1 VQAAVNQGKR
11 QAREV
16 LELRESKPLP
26 EAGSLNGLL
35 IAEGD
40 SWFDYPF
47 NSVLGELEHLSYE
60 IESVAHK
67 GDTAEEMAYDP
78 GQLAKLAGLFEKL
91 EQRGEVPRAILLSGG
106 GNDVAGNELG
116 VVLNHKQSGLPAVNE
131 DVARGVIV
139 GRLRVALASL
149 IGAVTELSRQT
160 FGHKVPVLNPRLRL
174 SGPGRP
180 RLHRRL
186 LGAPGALARARVP
199 AQGLRGHGR
208 ARARDDRPHRPLQR
222 DGREPARAAGAR
234 ARRLR
239 EPAPHAL
246 ERARGQEVQE
256 ELGERAPPYGSRLQ
270 ERRPP
275 SSTRSSRRCRSP
287 ESRARASQWR
297 PAGFARCW
305 GGSCGPRDRA
315 GPRGPWSSTAGC
327 CCSKAPLV

>member
-1 VQAAVNQGKR
+1 VSEAKAVQAAVNQGKR

-67 GDTAEEMAYDP
+67 GDTAEEMAYDA
-78 GQLAKLAGLFEKL
+78 GQLAKLAGLFQKL
-91 EQRGEVPRAILLSGG
+91 DQRGEVPRAILLSGG

-160 FGHKVPVLNPRLRL
+160 FGHKVPVLIHGYDYP
-174 SGPGRP
+174 
-180 RLHRRL
+180 
-186 LGAPGALARARVP
+186 VP
-199 AQGLRGHGR
+199 
-208 ARARDDRPHRPLQR
+208 
-222 DGREPARAAGAR
+222 DGRGYIGGFWVLPGPWLEPAFRLKGYEDMVERVRVMTDLIDRFNEMVASLPGQPGLEHVIYVNLRRTLSNELEGKKYKKSWANELHPTDLGFKNVAAEFHKIIAT
-234 ARRLR
+234 L
-239 EPAPHAL
+239 
-246 ERARGQEVQE
+246 
-256 ELGERAPPYGSRLQ
+256 
-270 ERRPP
+270 
-275 SSTRSSRRCRSP
+275 
-287 ESRARASQWR
+287 
-297 PAGFARCW
+297 
-305 GGSCGPRDRA
+305 
-315 GPRGPWSSTAGC
+315 
-327 CCSKAPLV
+327 PLA